1 MAKKEFKAES
11 KRLLELMINSIYTHK
26 EIFLREII
34 SNASDAIDKLAYVAL
49 TDDKVGM
56 NRSDFKIVVVPD
68 KENRTLTVSDNGIG
82 MTKEELEHNLGT
94 IAQSGSFQF
103 KKDLSDE
110 DKTKSDTDVIG
121 QFGVGFYSAFMVSD
135 KITVISKAYGSDKA
149 YKWESEGADGYT
161 ITECEKNSVG
171 TDVIMHI
178 KPDTEDE
185 DYCEYLEEYG
195 LEHLIKKYSDYIRYP
210 IRMEVTKSRQKEKP
224 ADAPEDYKPEW
235 EEYKEWETVNSMI
248 PVWQKNKK
256 DVTEEEYNDF
266 YKQKFG
272 DFEDPLC
279 SISIAAEGV
288 VSYKALLFI
297 PAKAPYDYYTR
308 DFEKGLQLYSSGVL
322 IMNKCSDLL
331 PEYFRFVRG
340 VVDTPDVSLNISR
353 EMLQHD
359 RQLKTI
365 SANIEKKVKA
375 RLIKMQQEEPEKYER
390 FWNAFGRQIKYGA
403 AADYGMHKDQL
414 LDLMMFDS
422 SKENKLT
429 SFEQYVSRMPEE
441 QEYIYYAAGENEA
454 QLAKLPQAERILDK
468 GYEIFWCTDDVDE
481 FVMQFVGEYKG
492 KKTKSVN
499 DDDALPESDEEKKQA
514 EQKAADNKE
523 VLDFVK
529 ETLGGKIKEARIS
542 RILKSH
548 ACCLTAEGGVSIE
561 MEKYMRKQGG
571 ELADFEGEHVLELN
585 ADSSAFAAMKNAMS
599 TDKELAAKYAKI
611 LYDQALLIAGLPL
624 EDPSEYSD
632 LVCSLMK

>member
-49 TDDKVGM
+49 TDDKVGL
-56 NRSDFKIVVVPD
+56 NRSDFKIVVVPN
-68 KENRTLTVSDNGIG
+68 KEERTLTVSDNGIG

-94 IAQSGSFQF
+94 IAQSGSFKF
-103 KKDLSDE
+103 KKDLSE
-110 DKTKSDTDVIG
+110 KEKQESETDIIG

-135 KITVISKAYGSDKA
+135 KITVISKAYGSDTA

-161 ITECEKNSVG
+161 VTECTKDTVG

-178 KPDTEDE
+178 KPDTEED

-195 LEHLIKKYSDYIRYP
+195 LEHLIKKYSDYIHYP
-210 IRMEVTKSRQKEKP
+210 VRMEVTKSRQKPKP
-224 ADAPEDYKPEW
+224 DDAPEDYKPEW
-235 EEYKEWETVNSMI
+235 EDYKEWKTVNSMV

-279 SISIAAEGV
+279 NISVNAEGV
-288 VSYKALLFI
+288 VSYKALLYI

-322 IMNKCSDLL
+322 IMDKCSDLL

-365 SANIEKKVKA
+365 SANIEKKIKA
-375 RLIKMQQEEPEKYER
+375 KLVKMQQDEPEKYEK

-414 LDLMMFDS
+414 LELIMFNS
-422 SKENKLT
+422 SKEGKLS
-429 SFEQYVSRMPEE
+429 SFEQYTERMPEE
-441 QEYIYYAAGENEA
+441 QEYIYYAPGENEA
-454 QLAKLPQAERILDK
+454 QLAKLPQTERILDK

-492 KKTKSVN
+492 KKIKSVN
-499 DDDALPESDEEKKQA
+499 DDDALPETDEEKKKV
-514 EQKAADNKE
+514 EQTAADNKE

-529 ETLGGKIKEARIS
+529 ETLGDEIKEARIS

-548 ACCLTAEGGVSIE
+548 ACCLTADGGMSIE

-571 ELADFEGEHVLELN
+571 ELADFKGEHILELN
-585 ADSSAFAAMKNAMS
+585 ADNTAFIAMKNALS
-599 TDKELAAKYAKI
+599 TDKELAAKYARI
-611 LYDQALLIAGLPL
+611 LYNQALLIAGLPI
-624 EDPSEYSD
+624 EDPSEYAD
-632 LVCSLMK
+632 LVCSLIK

>member
-56 NRSDFKIVVVPD
+56 NRSDFRIVVVPD

-161 ITECEKNSVG
+161 ITECEKDSVG

-322 IMNKCSDLL
+322 IMDKCSDLL

-523 VLDFVK
+523 ALDFVK

>member
-1 MAKKEFKAES
+1 MAKKEFKAEA

-161 ITECEKNSVG
+161 ITECEKDSVG

-178 KPDTEDE
+178 KPDTEEE

-248 PVWQKNKK
+248 PVWQKNKNE
-256 DVTEEEYNDF
+256 VTEQEYNDF

-272 DFEDPLC
+272 DFEDTLC

-322 IMNKCSDLL
+322 IMDKCSDLL

-365 SANIEKKVKA
+365 SANIEKKIKA
-375 RLIKMQQEEPEKYER
+375 RLVKMQAEEPEKYEK

-403 AADYGMHKDQL
+403 AADYGMHKEQL
-414 LDLMMFDS
+414 LDLMMFNS
-422 SKENKLT
+422 SKEGKLT
-429 SFEQYVSRMPEE
+429 SFEQYVERMPED
-441 QEYIYYAAGENEA
+441 QEYIYYAAGENEN
-454 QLAKLPQAERILDK
+454 QLAKLPQTERILDK

-499 DDDALPESDEEKKQA
+499 DDDALPESEDEKKEA
-514 EQKAADNKE
+514 EQKTADNKE

-529 ETLGGKIKEARIS
+529 ETLGNRIKEARVS

-548 ACCLTAEGGVSIE
+548 ACCLTADGGVSIE

>member
-82 MTKEELEHNLGT
+82 MTKEELENNLGT

-161 ITECEKNSVG
+161 ITECEKDSVG

-178 KPDTEDE
+178 KPDTEEE

-248 PVWQKNKK
+248 PVWQKNKNE
-256 DVTEEEYNDF
+256 VTEQEYNDF

-322 IMNKCSDLL
+322 IMDKCSDLL

-365 SANIEKKVKA
+365 SSNIEKKIKA
-375 RLIKMQQEEPEKYER
+375 RLVKMQAEEPEKYEK

-403 AADYGMHKDQL
+403 AADYGMHKEQL
-414 LDLMMFDS
+414 LDLMMFNS
-422 SKENKLT
+422 SKEGKLT
-429 SFEQYVSRMPEE
+429 SFEQYVERMPED
-441 QEYIYYAAGENEA
+441 QEYIYYAAGENEN
-454 QLAKLPQAERILDK
+454 QLAKLPQTERILDK

-499 DDDALPESDEEKKQA
+499 DDDALPESEDEKKEA
-514 EQKAADNKE
+514 EQKTADNKE

-529 ETLGGKIKEARIS
+529 ETLGNRIKEARVS